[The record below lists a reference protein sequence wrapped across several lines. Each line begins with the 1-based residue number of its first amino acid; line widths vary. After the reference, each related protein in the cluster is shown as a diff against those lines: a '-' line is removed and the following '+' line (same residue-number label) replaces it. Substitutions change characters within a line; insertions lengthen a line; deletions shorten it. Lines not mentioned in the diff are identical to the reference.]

1 MVRLRDIPPDV
12 LHEIRKFAIQN
23 KGKIPVTGGGK
34 TPDGR
39 YVKNMVEL
47 IREKWGVELSPGQIF
62 ALQRPKPKKVTLP
75 GDVAGW
81 LEEEFGT
88 VGAGVKQVAELAKQ
102 MKGKPPVN
110 LRMAV
115 SRLGGQLLDYE
126 EAVRLL
132 KEMGYE
138 KPDETIR
145 ELARLGFLSNE
156 KGMLRFHRYKRP
168 SELSLIRFLTG

>member
-1 MVRLRDIPPDV
+1 MVRLRDIPPNV
-12 LHEIRKFAIQN
+12 LDEIRRFVRQQ
-23 KGKIPVTGGGK
+23 KGKVPVTGGGE
-34 TPDGR
+34 TPSGR

-47 IREKWGVELSPGQIF
+47 VKEKWGYELSPGQIF

-75 GDVAGW
+75 GDVADW

-88 VGAGVKQVAELAKQ
+88 VGAGVKQIAELAKQ